1 MENKRKNYLF
11 FILALSVYI
20 SYFLSYFFGENSIG
34 SGGYNGDLTWIWNN
48 FDIFKNNNL
57 IDSINHEKFY
67 GNRTPLLYILNIYFN
82 PFINDI
88 DNYRLSLFIFFLTC
102 PILLFFTLKNYF
114 PKSNYFILFFIS
126 SFLLLSPYFRSS
138 SVWGQEINYG
148 IFSLLLSFFYFT
160 KFKIKQNFSNFFLVI
175 FFSSLCVYFDQKLL
189 IVPLYMFLHI
199 IFQTKIS
206 IIMKA
211 SSCFLYF
218 IFSVPFIYLITIWGG
233 VVPSLTQE
241 TNFHSF
247 NSYNN
252 FNLHFYHIGFASTLI
267 ALYLIPLILLKKKIN
282 FIIVIDFVK
291 SNIFLIFIPFI
302 TYLLFYI
309 NYDWYDLLQS
319 KLYVTPSGNTYGLG
333 FVNKLGLILF
343 DEIYLRKIFTYF
355 AFLIS
360 WIIIVFA
367 IRLKVTKWFLINY
380 FFLISLILL
389 PIMQEYFDPYIFLL
403 SILMS
408 DKEYEFE
415 FKSTLSSGL
424 FFLTAL
430 SFAIIYY

>member
-1 MENKRKNYLF
+1 MENKTKNYLF
-11 FILALSVYI
+11 LIFGLSIYV

-57 IDSINHEKFY
+57 IDSINHEKFF

-88 DNYRLSLFIFFLTC
+88 DNYRLSIFIFFLTC
-102 PILLFFTLKNYF
+102 PIILFFTLKNHF
-114 PKSNYFILFFIS
+114 QKCNYFILFFIS

-160 KFKIKQNFSNFFLVI
+160 KFKIKQTFSNFFLVI
-175 FFSSLCVYFDQKLL
+175 FFSSSCVYFDQKLL
-189 IVPLYMFLHI
+189 IVPLYIFLQV

-218 IFSVPFIYLITIWGG
+218 IFSIPFIYLITIWGG

-241 TNFHSF
+241 SNFHSF
-247 NSYNN
+247 NSLNN
-252 FNLHFYHIGFASTLI
+252 FNLHFYHIGFAATLI
-267 ALYLIPLILLKKKIN
+267 ALYLIPLILLKKKID
-282 FIIVIDFVK
+282 FVIIIDFIK
-291 SNIFLIFIPFI
+291 SNIFVILIPFI
-302 TYLLFYI
+302 AYLLFYI
-309 NYDWYDLLQS
+309 NYDWYDLLQN

-360 WIIIVFA
+360 WSIIVFA
-367 IRLKVTKWFLINY
+367 IKLRVTKWFLINY

-408 DKEYEFE
+408 NREYEFE

-424 FFLTAL
+424 FFLAAL

>member
-11 FILALSVYI
+11 FILGLSVYI

-160 KFKIKQNFSNFFLVI
+160 KFKIKQNLSNFFLVI

-430 SFAIIYY
+430 SFAIVYY

>member
-1 MENKRKNYLF
+1 MK
-11 FILALSVYI
+11 ALSC
-20 SYFLSYFFGENSIG
+20 L
-34 SGGYNGDLTWIWNN
+34 
-48 FDIFKNNNL
+48 
-57 IDSINHEKFY
+57 
-67 GNRTPLLYILNIYFN
+67 
-82 PFINDI
+82 
-88 DNYRLSLFIFFLTC
+88 
-102 PILLFFTLKNYF
+102 
-114 PKSNYFILFFIS
+114 
-126 SFLLLSPYFRSS
+126 
-138 SVWGQEINYG
+138 
-148 IFSLLLSFFYFT
+148 
-160 KFKIKQNFSNFFLVI
+160 
-175 FFSSLCVYFDQKLL
+175 
-189 IVPLYMFLHI
+189 
-199 IFQTKIS
+199 
-206 IIMKA
+206 
-211 SSCFLYF
+211 LYF
-218 IFSVPFIYLITIWGG
+218 IFSIPFIYLITIWGG

-247 NSYNN
+247 NSLNN
-252 FNLHFYHIGFASTLI
+252 FNLHFYHLGFAATLI
-267 ALYLIPLILLKKKIN
+267 ALYLIPLILLKKKID
-282 FIIVIDFVK
+282 FIIVIDFIK

-302 TYLLFYI
+302 AYLLFYI
-309 NYDWYDLLQS
+309 HYDWYDLLQS

-333 FVNKLGLILF
+333 YINKLGLILF

-367 IRLKVTKWFLINY
+367 IKLRATKWFLINY

>member
-160 KFKIKQNFSNFFLVI
+160 KFKIKQNLSNFFLVI

-430 SFAIIYY
+430 SFAIVYY

>member
-160 KFKIKQNFSNFFLVI
+160 KFKIKQNLSNFFLVI

-189 IVPLYMFLHI
+189 IVPLYLFLQI

-206 IIMKA
+206 ITMKA
-211 SSCFLYF
+211 SSCFLYL

-430 SFAIIYY
+430 SFAIVYY